1 MKRANY
7 QGRDLYYALAD
18 GMTMIGY
25 GMLRGWDEGYEIPS
39 LGLALDSSVRGHG
52 YGRMFMHFLHA
63 AALRRGAKRIRLK
76 VHRENVRGIDLYK
89 SLGYEFGQQ
98 EGSQLIGYLQLA
110 A

>member
-1 MKRANY
+1 
-7 QGRDLYYALAD
+7 
-18 GMTMIGY
+18 
-25 GMLRGWDEGYEIPS
+25 
-39 LGLALDSSVRGHG
+39 
-52 YGRMFMHFLHA
+52 MHFLHA